1 MEHDI
6 PDNNLFMMCE
16 KLNSNAITELC
27 DQYHFKTCKREE
39 LDIWKEIPFDD
50 KITA

>member
-16 KLNSNAITELC
+16 KLNPNAQTELS
-27 DQYHFKTCKREE
+27 DQYHFR
-39 LDIWKEIPFDD
+39 LVKE
-50 KITA
+50 KN